1 LFHVSMMTP
10 KNDRSSGHCDLNKI
24 AVFIVNRGLVNG
36 YNRGVMR
43 KLWTPM
49 SYSVAMELSQRKN
62 VQSIV
67 RR

>member
-36 YNRGVMR
+36 YNDRPYHRLNLFSLIAEYRLRLR
-43 KLWTPM
+43 K
-49 SYSVAMELSQRKN
+49 VAFS
-62 VQSIV
+62 
-67 RR
+67 